1 MQLPGCELKWEIKTL
16 ALSRWDCRES
26 ITTVHCTIFLVNNT
40 QKKSIKRLTYQ
51 NRIHPGERK
60 RDQKRGLGF
69 VFFAD
74 VTINVGTGG
83 FNFQREKRRWRE
95 KTVKVK
101 RTKAGYWHSAGCFFS
116 SSSYFLRALQGSFI
130 KSTDTGYCSVGGSFI
145 LCTLYIY
152 TCVSVCIF
160 SII

>member
-1 MQLPGCELKWEIKTL
+1 MGLQRKHHHCALYNIPGQQYPEEIYQKANLSESDSSRREKKRPKTG
-16 ALSRWDCRES
+16 
-26 ITTVHCTIFLVNNT
+26 V
-40 QKKSIKRLTYQ
+40 
-51 NRIHPGERK
+51 
-60 RDQKRGLGF
+60 GLC
-69 VFFAD
+69 FFAD

-116 SSSYFLRALQGSFI
+116 SSSFFLRALQGSFI